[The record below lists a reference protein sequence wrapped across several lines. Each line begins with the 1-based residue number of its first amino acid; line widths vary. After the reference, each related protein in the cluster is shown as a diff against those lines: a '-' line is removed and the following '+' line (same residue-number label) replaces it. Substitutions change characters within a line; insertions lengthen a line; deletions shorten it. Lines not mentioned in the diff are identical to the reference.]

1 MKANIVT
8 GSTLAAAAIALALSG
23 AASTPAVAKKAMKS
37 VHCVG
42 INACKGQS
50 ACQTASSACKGQ
62 NSCKGQGW
70 LPAKSNAACEAQGGT
85 VG

>member
-1 MKANIVT
+1 MKANIVS
-8 GSTLAAAAIALALSG
+8 GSSLAAAAIALALGG
-23 AASTPAVAKKAMKS
+23 AASTPAVAKKAAKS

-50 ACQTASSACKGQ
+50 ACQTASSGCKGQ
-62 NSCKGQGW
+62 NACKGHGW
-70 LPAKSNAACEAQGGT
+70 LPAKSSAECEAQGGT